1 MNAPLEVIKATDKD
15 LIDRIADFL
24 PGDLR
29 TDYYREMIHCRSL
42 PENDELLRVIRAMQF
57 LTVLIHQAPERLANE
72 REQLDENLAGC
83 VSALGA
89 IKKRLDSLPEAVS
102 SGIGPEK
109 VAARVN
115 ESLRQQFFQTTIPQT
130 AEALASASAE
140 LKRSVAEFV
149 TTMRDINN
157 KYNGAAKEARAAV
170 NCIESSIASAT
181 RTSKEATENLTRTLV
196 RIHWTSF
203 FMAGLCIL
211 LIGFLI
217 GAQFRFR

>member
-1 MNAPLEVIKATDKD
+1 MKAPLEVIEAPDRD
-15 LIDRIADFL
+15 LIDRIADSL
-24 PGDLR
+24 PEDLR
-29 TDYYREMIHCRSL
+29 AGYYREMIHCRSL

-72 REQLDENLAGC
+72 RAQLDANLAGC

-102 SGIGPEK
+102 RGISPEK

-130 AEALASASAE
+130 AEALALASAE
-140 LKRSVAEFV
+140 LKRSVAGFV
-149 TTMRDINN
+149 ATMQDINN
-157 KYNGAAKEARAAV
+157 KYNGAASEARAAV
-170 NCIESSIASAT
+170 NCIESSITSAT
-181 RTSKEATENLTRTLV
+181 RTSNEATEHLTRTLV
-196 RIHWTSF
+196 RVHWTSF